1 MDLVVAPWCKQLNVI
16 CFLLLLQATTTLSL
30 SCPSKCECVEVRAVL
45 YVDCYNVSSLK
56 TIPSGIPANARR
68 LIFSKTQI
76 SLIQK
81 NAFQGLPNVTEIEMR
96 HNPLTT
102 IEGNAFQG
110 LKKLRELVLNSNDIK
125 VLYKDSFQG
134 ISQIKRIHLSHNNL
148 QTLPEGL
155 FDDTV
160 NLEYLRLDNNKITS
174 ISSTLLARHGELSI
188 LELKDNQLTEFPL
201 ELLKN
206 LTKLSTLL
214 LDGNLFTTI
223 PYEAKEIF
231 DNIARH
237 QRSTIGLSRNP
248 LLCTQDLKWLQTW
261 IDLHPS
267 VHSVDE
273 VMCQTPVGNWSKV
286 ATFNFSLLETNP
298 WPKPGVISEHTTSS
312 TLSLQT
318 TYTSAFIK
326 LAATSSTTSQASTVV
341 TSSIISPATSSA
353 TLTTSSVASSNT
365 ITPSPSSSSN
375 SASSTTVVTSPPET
389 TETPNTS
396 KETDDVTTISTTQE
410 ITEKSIPPKSSD
422 TVTAGSKVD
431 VSTTSIEKESAS
443 KGKSL
448 TRNQEVILSASLVS
462 VCMIAIVAV
471 AMYFFRKKVLV
482 RQKAI
487 NARLPKMM
495 YDRVNAV

>member
-30 SCPSKCECVEVRAVL
+30 SCPFMSTCKCDEFRAVL
-45 YVDCYNVSSLK
+45 HVECYNVSSLK

-110 LKKLRELVLNSNDIK
+110 LKKLRQLLLNSNDIK

-134 ISQIKRIHLSHNNL
+134 ISQIKWIFLSHNNL

-174 ISSTLLARHGELSI
+174 ISSTLLARHGELST
-188 LELKDNQLTEFPL
+188 LELKNNQLTEFPL

-231 DNIARH
+231 DNIAQH

-267 VHSVDE
+267 VYSVDE

-286 ATFNFSLLETNP
+286 ATFNFSLLET
-298 WPKPGVISEHTTSS
+298 
-312 TLSLQT
+312 
-318 TYTSAFIK
+318 
-326 LAATSSTTSQASTVV
+326 
-341 TSSIISPATSSA
+341 
-353 TLTTSSVASSNT
+353 
-365 ITPSPSSSSN
+365 
-375 SASSTTVVTSPPET
+375 
-389 TETPNTS
+389 PNTS
-396 KETDDVTTISTTQE
+396 KETDDVTAISTTQE
-410 ITEKSIPPKSSD
+410 MTEKSIPPKSSD

-482 RQKAI
+482 RQKA
-487 NARLPKMM
+487 
-495 YDRVNAV
+495 